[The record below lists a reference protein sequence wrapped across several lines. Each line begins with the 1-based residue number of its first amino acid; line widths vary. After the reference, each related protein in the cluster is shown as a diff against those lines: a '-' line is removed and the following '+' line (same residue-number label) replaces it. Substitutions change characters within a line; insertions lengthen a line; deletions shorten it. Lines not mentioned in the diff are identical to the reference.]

1 MTYILYKPKKSP
13 FSQKKVGRLL
23 IRMFSDG
30 TFIDGTFRDGM
41 FSDGMF
47 SDGMFRDGMFSDY
60 DV

>member
-41 FSDGMF
+41 FSD
-47 SDGMFRDGMFSDY
+47 RD
-60 DV
+60 V